1 MVFMGSGGG
10 VSLCQTEYYG
20 RIIENSLPINCRG
33 GGGGGGSGKV
43 YRDTNKIPRHPS
55 PQTINDDRSLRP
67 YIPRG
72 RQTEV
77 TFFRST

>member
-33 GGGGGGSGKV
+33 GGGGGEDQVKFIV
-43 YRDTNKIPRHPS
+43 TQTKTPDTPPHR
-55 PQTINDDRSLRP
+55 R
-67 YIPRG
+67 
-72 RQTEV
+72 
-77 TFFRST
+77 

>member
-33 GGGGGGSGKV
+33 GGGEDQVKFIV
-43 YRDTNKIPRHPS
+43 TQTKS

-67 YIPRG
+67 HIPRG

>member
-33 GGGGGGSGKV
+33 GGGGEDQVKFIVTQTKSP
-43 YRDTNKIPRHPS
+43 DTPP
-55 PQTINDDRSLRP
+55 LR
-67 YIPRG
+67 R
-72 RQTEV
+72 
-77 TFFRST
+77 

>member
-33 GGGGGGSGKV
+33 GGGGEDQVKFIV
-43 YRDTNKIPRHPS
+43 TQTKS

>member
-33 GGGGGGSGKV
+33 GGGKDQVKFIVTQTKSP
-43 YRDTNKIPRHPS
+43 DTPP
-55 PQTINDDRSLRP
+55 LR
-67 YIPRG
+67 R
-72 RQTEV
+72 
-77 TFFRST
+77 